1 MRSFIT
7 AILLFAVTLLSA
19 QTTQKGYVKTKG
31 RIDNNGQLIPG
42 KRIAGAA
49 IQLTGGHSTVGDANG
64 NFTLTV
70 PDRKFYLSDVRKQG
84 YVLSD
89 PDVLKKQY
97 ACSANPLVIT
107 METPERQADDQLAA
121 ERKLRRQ
128 LQAKLQQREQEID
141 SLKEHHKI
149 SEEEYRQA
157 LQQLYAEQENNER
170 LISDMARR
178 YAELDYDLLDE
189 FYRQVSFCLE
199 KGDLVKAD
207 SLLASKGDVRQAVLD
222 QQQKAQALQERKKQ
236 LRRAE
241 AVFAADNEEVARRC
255 YGYFER
261 FSTQFQN
268 DSAAYYLELRATLD
282 TTNVQ
287 WQLDVANFVD
297 AYLAQYRK
305 ATSYYERALRQAIA
319 QNGTQHPAVAT
330 CYNNIG
336 LLCKVQGQY
345 AQAMEYYQNS
355 LEIWKSVYGENHP
368 DVATTYNNIGGVHY
382 SQGEYPQ
389 AMDCFRKALSISR
402 AVCGENHPDVA
413 TCYNNIGLTYYSQG
427 DYEQAMSYYR
437 KSLDIQ
443 KMVYGENHPDVAT
456 SYNNMGVVCYF
467 QQDYDQAKAYYLK
480 SLAISKAVYGD
491 NHPEVAVG
499 YNNIGLVYYLQDDYP
514 HALESFQKALAI
526 FKSVY
531 GDNHPEVATNYNNV
545 GGMYKMQEDFT
556 QALEYYHKALTIYRS
571 VYGETHPD
579 VATSYNNI
587 GNVCYRQE
595 KYSQALEYFQK
606 ALTILET
613 VYGDEHPDT
622 QYLKKSVQIV
632 EEKLQNQ

>member
-207 SLLASKGDVRQAVLD
+207 SLLASKGNVRQAVLD

-368 DVATTYNNIGGVHY
+368 DVAT
-382 SQGEYPQ
+382 
-389 AMDCFRKALSISR
+389 
-402 AVCGENHPDVA
+402 
-413 TCYNNIGLTYYSQG
+413 
-427 DYEQAMSYYR
+427 
-437 KSLDIQ
+437 
-443 KMVYGENHPDVAT
+443 

-499 YNNIGLVYYLQDDYP
+499 YNNIGLVYYLQDDYS

-556 QALEYYHKALTIYRS
+556 QALEYYHKALAIYRS

>member
-128 LQAKLQQREQEID
+128 LQEKLQQREQEID

-336 LLCKVQGQY
+336 LLYKVQGQY

-467 QQDYDQAKAYYLK
+467 QQDYDQAKA
-480 SLAISKAVYGD
+480 SMATTIPRWPSAITISDWCTISKTTIPTRWSPSRKPWRSSSRCMATTIRRW
-491 NHPEVAVG
+491 PPTTTTSAACIRCKRISLRPWSTITRPWLS
-499 YNNIGLVYYLQDDYP
+499 IGRCMARP
-514 HALESFQKALAI
+514 IPMWPRAI
-526 FKSVY
+526 TISAMSVIVRR
-531 GDNHPEVATNYNNV
+531 NTA
-545 GGMYKMQEDFT
+545 
-556 QALEYYHKALTIYRS
+556 RRWS
-571 VYGETHPD
+571 
-579 VATSYNNI
+579 TS
-587 GNVCYRQE
+587 RR
-595 KYSQALEYFQK
+595 
-606 ALTILET
+606 
-613 VYGDEHPDT
+613 H
-622 QYLKKSVQIV
+622 
-632 EEKLQNQ
+632 